1 MRSLQTLSAVALVT
15 SALSLWGCTSA
26 DPQPGQLGGPC
37 RASLTPCDPGL
48 ICNGNGCQQTGGG
61 EPSGEIG
68 VTFSFRDGKTG
79 VEADGKDTTIL
90 VARFTRL
97 NNGVPQPAP
106 DNLQFRMWVDPP
118 EAGTLEF
125 DSNANPEVQGQ
136 GRVPYRITDAN
147 GAATARFTGCNKE
160 SEGCVAFANIRV
172 AVAPDV
178 LVPLDSVAV
187 ENIGAV
193 VVPVD
198 PGDPEDPEEPVA
210 IPTPPLPDG
219 FGPRERCAGQNNVL
233 YLKGTETA
241 KVYNQDGMVFS
252 IDTWQ
257 NTSALPPQNADFLNL
272 ELQSEAVGNEV
283 TFFINSRPTDAWL
296 VPQEYAD
303 VTSVSAAVDG
313 QIRFEFAIRNGPL
326 GEQCSRDM
334 DRRFAIQQLVIE
346 GGVLKRLALSF
357 VQGCDGGI
365 IEGCLNLEAVEA
377 PEE

>member
-1 MRSLQTLSAVALVT
+1 MRSLQTLSAVAALAT

-61 EPSGEIG
+61 ESSGEIG
-68 VTFSFRDGKTG
+68 ITFSFRDGKTG

-97 NNGVPQPAP
+97 NNGVPEPAP

-147 GAATARFTGCNKE
+147 GAATTRFTGCNKA

-193 VVPVD
+193 VVPVEPSE
-198 PGDPEDPEEPVA
+198 PGDPEEPVA

-219 FGPRERCAGQNNVL
+219 FGPRDRCAGQDNVL
-233 YLKGTETA
+233 YLEGTDEA
-241 KVYNQDGMVFS
+241 RVYNGEGTTFMVDSWQNFASVASGMPSRLTLRLLSESVGHEVSFS
-252 IDTWQ
+252 I
-257 NTSALPPQNADFLNL
+257 TSEPIGEPLM
-272 ELQSEAVGNEV
+272 EV
-283 TFFINSRPTDAWL
+283 D
-296 VPQEYAD
+296 YDD
-303 VTSVSAAVDG
+303 VTSVMNPDDG
-313 QIRFEFAIRNGPL
+313 FAGFQFSILDGPL
-326 GEQCSRDM
+326 GSQCSVNM
-334 DRRFAIQQLVIE
+334 QRRFSIQRLLIE
-346 GGVLKRLALSF
+346 GGALQRIAVSF
-357 VQGCDGGI
+357 IHGCDGGVVQGCFNLTK
-365 IEGCLNLEAVEA
+365 EG
-377 PEE
+377 P